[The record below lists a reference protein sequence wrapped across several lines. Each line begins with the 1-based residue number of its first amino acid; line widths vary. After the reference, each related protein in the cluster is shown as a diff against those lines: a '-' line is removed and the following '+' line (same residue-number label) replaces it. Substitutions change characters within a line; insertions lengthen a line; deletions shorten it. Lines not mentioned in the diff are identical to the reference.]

1 MLSNFVLAVV
11 LGVIVPSAN
20 TSSGISSP
28 HPSPAASGAPL
39 KTIITVKSSP
49 YCNALG
55 QHFNNAFVPMVGN
68 DRSLEVVNTNLL
80 DINDAYSHPDFA
92 RRLVKARDELMKYD
106 GFLLRSLP
114 AIQDQINQ
122 LRAAE
127 KMTQDPKAASQ
138 AHDAAEQLQTAY
150 GKQRQLAIDLQG
162 LVQSMMTQDYASQ
175 DHPLNGGGPELNQI
189 PKDMQDIKVYLRFDG
204 QRDVISRA
212 EAKAVDIAYDA
223 ARSQCASEK

>member
-1 MLSNFVLAVV
+1 MALTDLALALI
-11 LGVIVPSAN
+11 LGVIVPTTGN
-20 TSSGISSP
+20 GSP
-28 HPSPAASGAPL
+28 KPSPAPAASGVPL

-68 DRSLEVVNTNLL
+68 DRSLDVINTNLL
-80 DINDAYSHPDFA
+80 DINEAYSHPDFA
-92 RRLVKARDELMKYD
+92 RRLVKARDQLMKYD
-106 GFLLRSLP
+106 GLLLRSLP
-114 AIQDQINQ
+114 QIQDQINQ

-138 AHDAAEQLQTAY
+138 AHAAAEQLQTAY
-150 GKQRQLAIDLQG
+150 VKQKQLAIDLQG

-189 PKDMQDIKVYLRFDG
+189 PKDEQDIKVYLRFDG
-204 QRDVISRA
+204 QRDVIGRA

-223 ARSQCASEK
+223 AVTQCASEK

>member
-1 MLSNFVLAVV
+1 MVLSNLALAVI
-11 LGVIVPSAN
+11 LGVIVPTAN
-20 TSSGISSP
+20 GSP
-28 HPSPAASGAPL
+28 RPSPTASGVPL

-49 YCNALG
+49 YCNALA
-55 QHFNNAFVPMVGN
+55 QHFNSAFVPMVGN
-68 DRSLEVVNTNLL
+68 DRALDVVNTDLL
-80 DINDAYSHPDFA
+80 DINEAYSHPDFA
-92 RRLVKARDELMKYD
+92 SRLLKARDQLMKYD
-106 GFLLRSLP
+106 GLLLRSLP
-114 AIQDQINQ
+114 PIQDQINQ

-127 KMTQDPKAASQ
+127 KMTQDKNAAAQ
-138 AHDAAEQLQTAY
+138 VHDAAEQLQTAY

-212 EAKAVDIAYDA
+212 EEKAVDIAYDA
-223 ARSQCASEK
+223 ATTQCASEK